1 MMTQFDHIYAFTF
14 KGLLTQE
21 ALESTPALERFSVS
35 EHLDSEVA
43 KRLPFESMDEDL
55 VAKARRMATVYTSIS
70 AFENSVREF
79 VSKRLLDEKKETWWE
94 DCVSERVRKKAEG
107 RKEEEEK
114 VRWHTQRGEDPIYF
128 TDFGEL
134 ISIILQ
140 NWELFEPHLE
150 SVEWVKQMLKT
161 VERSRN
167 VIMHSGHLQNEDVER
182 VGACIRDWIRQV
194 GA

>member
-1 MMTQFDHIYAFTF
+1 
-14 KGLLTQE
+14 
-21 ALESTPALERFSVS
+21 
-35 EHLDSEVA
+35 
-43 KRLPFESMDEDL
+43 
-55 VAKARRMATVYTSIS
+55 MATVYTSIS

-79 VSKRLLDEKKETWWE
+79 VSKKLLDEKKENWWE
-94 DCVSERVRKKAEG
+94 ECVSEKVRKKAES
-107 RKEEEEK
+107 RKEDEEK

-140 NWELFEPHLE
+140 NWDLFEPHLE
-150 SVEWVKQMLKT
+150 SIEWVKQMLKT

-182 VGACIRDWIRQV
+182 VGSCIRDWIRQV
-194 GA
+194 GT